1 MRRYS
6 SIPLLL
12 ALSVILGAQQPTTAS
27 ASSPRA
33 LFEKGLNALIGAGTS
48 RSDQIAFDSIHRSAD
63 LGYAPAQDAM
73 GYFFETGTLT
83 ATDSQQAVIWYRK
96 AADQGDR
103 LGEWLL
109 GRAYFLGSGVPRDLE
124 SAERWLREVANQG
137 DPFAQYLLGSI
148 RQERNDYRGAAEWF
162 RKAADQGLPQ
172 AQKRLGLLL
181 KQGQGVAEDKF
192 EAYVWLLLSFEA
204 GSRSIANDLKQ
215 LEAELGSNQV
225 EQAKNQARDRQQVV
239 ARAVV
244 ARGCTGWSGEFAEMP
259 SAPPPD
265 LQRFCR

>member
-1 MRRYS
+1 MHRFIVIALVFS
-6 SIPLLL
+6 
-12 ALSVILGAQQPTTAS
+12 LSVMLRAQQATTGTNS
-27 ASSPRA
+27 NPRA
-33 LFEKGLNALIGAGTS
+33 LFEKGLNALVGTGTS

-83 ATDSQQAVIWYRK
+83 APDPQQGVTWYRK
-96 AADQGDR
+96 AAEQGDR

-109 GRAYFLGSGVPRDLE
+109 GRDYFVGNGAARDLA
-124 SAERWLREVANQG
+124 SAERWLRQAADQG

-148 RQERNDYRGAAEWF
+148 RQERNDYSGAAEWF
-162 RKAADQGLPQ
+162 RKGADQGLPQ

-181 KQGQGVAEDKF
+181 KQGQGVAENKF

-204 GSRSIANDLKQ
+204 GNRTVADDLKQ

-225 EQAKNQARDRQQVV
+225 EQAKAQARGRQQSVS
-239 ARAVV
+239 RTVV
-244 ARGCTGWSGEFAEMP
+244 ARGCTGWSGEFGETP
-259 SAPPPD
+259 SPPPVD